1 VDIFD
6 DLNKKLKAK
15 QALAKLYQGSW
26 DFHRYHAEFTKITR
40 PLKLDNKDLKEELTL
55 KLNKKYAMAV
65 LLDDDLTYAQL
76 TKKLYVV
83 DRRLAA
89 SRSINKPSSTLNT
102 NKPQTS
108 TNQGNAGQATTSS
121 SNSEVRA
128 PIRTREQ
135 FDALFAAGL
144 CKKCYKPVHSKPGE
158 KCGEK

>member
-1 VDIFD
+1 
-6 DLNKKLKAK
+6 
-15 QALAKLYQGSW
+15 
-26 DFHRYHAEFTKITR
+26 
-40 PLKLDNKDLKEELTL
+40 
-55 KLNKKYAMAV
+55 MAV

-102 NKPQTS
+102 NKPQTL

-121 SNSEVRA
+121 SNLEVRA

-135 FDALFAAGL
+135 FDVLFAAGL
-144 CKKCYKPVHSKPGE
+144 CKKCCKPVYSKPGE